1 MEPQSENLNF
11 GQDLSSA
18 ETKNTGRILS
28 IQGEIIKVEF
38 LEDGPFPREILELPE
53 NPELKFE
60 VYGALNEKIF
70 IAICL
75 SHTKNLYRGAR
86 VKRTGKVLEVPV
98 GETILGRIVDV
109 FGNPIDGLPK
119 FKIDKKWP
127 IYRPPI
133 PYEKISFRKEIIES
147 GIKVIDFFTPLRKG
161 EELGIFGGA
170 GVGKTVLLT
179 ELMHNIA
186 FFHKGISVFAGIGER
201 IREGHELYET
211 LKKTKVLPSTVLV
224 FGQMN
229 ETAAVRFKVGA
240 TAATMAEY
248 FRDEQRRDVLFFID
262 NIYRF
267 LQAGNELA
275 TLLSLIPSEGG
286 YQPTLTSEI
295 GELEERLVSTQRAA
309 ITSIQAIY
317 VPADDIT
324 DPAVQAA
331 LPYFDSVVVLSR
343 DVYQEGRYPA
353 VDILASSSSVI
364 DPDILGKEHYE
375 LHFTA
380 RQLLEKYQDL
390 RKIVSIIGEAEL
402 SITNRLAYRR
412 AKKILNFMSQNLF
425 VVADQTGI
433 PGQYVPREKTIEGVR
448 KILEGEL
455 DSVPEEKLLNIGALD
470 ELKL

>member
-1 MEPQSENLNF
+1 MPALE
-11 GQDLSSA
+11 
-18 ETKNTGRILS
+18 K
-28 IQGEIIKVEF
+28 EF
-38 LEDGPFPREILELPE
+38 
-53 NPELKFE
+53 
-60 VYGALNEKIF
+60 
-70 IAICL
+70 
-75 SHTKNLYRGAR
+75 
-86 VKRTGKVLEVPV
+86 
-98 GETILGRIVDV
+98 
-109 FGNPIDGLPK
+109 
-119 FKIDKKWP
+119 
-127 IYRPPI
+127 
-133 PYEKISFRKEIIES
+133 
-147 GIKVIDFFTPLRKG
+147 
-161 EELGIFGGA
+161 
-170 GVGKTVLLT
+170 
-179 ELMHNIA
+179 
-186 FFHKGISVFAGIGER
+186 
-201 IREGHELYET
+201 REGHELYET

-275 TLLSLIPSEGG
+275 TLLAMIPSEGG

-295 GELEERLVSTQRAA
+295 GELEERLVSQSAA

-324 DPAVQAA
+324 DPGVQAA

-364 DPDILGKEHYE
+364 EPDILGKEHYE
-375 LHFTA
+375 IHLAA

-390 RKIVSIIGEAEL
+390 RRIVAIVGEAEL
-402 SITNRLAYRR
+402 SVANRLAYRR

-433 PGQYVPREKTIEGVR
+433 PGQYVPREKTVEGVR